1 MKNQV
6 KQSVLA
12 FAFAFG
18 FMSTAHTS
26 FAQPTASEWEFTL
39 GGGGAA
45 DNEFD
50 HGGASLVGSAGYF
63 FTPNFEA
70 AVRQQVTYSGGGS
83 DVWNGSTSMAVDYH
97 FLLGKFVPFIG
108 ANIGADYGTRVNGQ
122 WGMGPEV
129 GLKYYVYEKTF
140 LFVMGQYRWLFDR
153 LEDVSGHATD
163 GTFGFTIGI
172 GFNVGGTGRTHQR

>member
-1 MKNQV
+1 MKNRLKLIV
-6 KQSVLA
+6 SGCA
-12 FAFAFG
+12 FACG
-18 FMSTAHTS
+18 LMITTHTS
-26 FAQPTASEWEFTL
+26 FAQPASGEWEFTL
-39 GGGGAA
+39 GGGGSA
-45 DNEFD
+45 DQEFD
-50 HGGASLVGSAGYF
+50 HGGFSLVGSVGYF

-70 AVRQQVTYSGGGS
+70 AVRQQVGFSSGGS
-83 DVWNGSTSMAVDYH
+83 DVWMGSTGMAVDYH

-122 WGMGPEV
+122 WGLGPEA

-153 LEDVSGHATD
+153 LEDVTGHASD

-172 GFNVGGTGRTHQR
+172 GFNVGGTPRR